1 MQSISCENCYLIFIK
16 ATPNFTYMGVKL
28 GVVLISY

>member
-16 ATPNFTYMGVKL
+16 TTPNFTYMGVKL
-28 GVVLISY
+28 GVIFISY